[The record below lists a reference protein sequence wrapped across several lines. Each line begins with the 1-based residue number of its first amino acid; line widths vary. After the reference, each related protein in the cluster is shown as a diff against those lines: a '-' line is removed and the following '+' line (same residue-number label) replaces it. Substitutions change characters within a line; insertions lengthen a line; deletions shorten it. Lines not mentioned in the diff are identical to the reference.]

1 MSSPQARGRRPL
13 CTSGHRGH
21 ERNRPALK
29 PGHRA
34 TWDPPT
40 HGGAVSRTPPNP
52 SAQGRPRCQRWHLI
66 LQMGK
71 QRPHLHRPLATQSG
85 STCHE
90 PLWQMGHCHPARS
103 SVSLMKEERGEGGK
117 EGWKGG
123 SLENLGKLGK
133 FLRANYAKKIKT
145 LVFKS
150 LGLSL

>member
-1 MSSPQARGRRPL
+1 
-13 CTSGHRGH
+13 
-21 ERNRPALK
+21 
-29 PGHRA
+29 
-34 TWDPPT
+34 
-40 HGGAVSRTPPNP
+40 
-52 SAQGRPRCQRWHLI
+52 
-66 LQMGK
+66 MGE